1 MNKML
6 QTLLVSMLIHCC
18 GTAVADSDHLKA
30 KALVESGSIL
40 PLEQILKQ
48 VAADHPGHI
57 LEVEFEFEQ
66 EHGQYVY
73 EIELVDKKGLVW
85 ELEYNAE
92 NGKLIEKE
100 RED

>member
-1 MNKML
+1 MKKML
-6 QTLLVSMLIHCC
+6 QTLFVFMLIYCC

-30 KALVESGSIL
+30 KALVEAGSIL

-48 VAADHPGHI
+48 VATDHPGHI
-57 LEVEFEFEQ
+57 LEVEFEQ

-73 EIELVDKKGLVW
+73 EVELVDKKGLVW

-92 NGKLIEKE
+92 NGELIEKE
-100 RED
+100 LED

>member
-6 QTLLVSMLIHCC
+6 RMLLLFMLICCC
-18 GTAVADSDHLKA
+18 GVAVADSEDHLKA
-30 KALVESGSIL
+30 KALLEAGFIL

-48 VAADHPGHI
+48 VAMDHPGHI
-57 LEVEFEFEQ
+57 LEVELEQ
-66 EHGQYVY
+66 EHGLYIY
-73 EIELVDKKGLVW
+73 EIELVDEKGLVW

-92 NGKLIEKE
+92 NGKLMEKE